1 MINVEAENV
10 RLWINERERDDG
22 SKWRTYSIS
31 TSSKDQNGDYV
42 NKGLE
47 VKLRREVNVPE
58 DTKNGALCTINGSL
72 SNKVFTDK
80 NGEKRVEHIMWAH
93 EIIFDKGLPAP
104 RGEKADSFEELEE
117 DVPF

>member
-10 RLWINERERDDG
+10 RLWINEHERDDG

-42 NKGLE
+42 NKSLE
-47 VKLRREVNVPE
+47 VKLRKGVNVPE

-72 SNKVFTDK
+72 SNKVITGK

-93 EIIFDKGLPAP
+93 DIYFDKGLPALK
-104 RGEKADSFEELEE
+104 GEPAGSFEGLEE
-117 DVPF
+117 DMPF